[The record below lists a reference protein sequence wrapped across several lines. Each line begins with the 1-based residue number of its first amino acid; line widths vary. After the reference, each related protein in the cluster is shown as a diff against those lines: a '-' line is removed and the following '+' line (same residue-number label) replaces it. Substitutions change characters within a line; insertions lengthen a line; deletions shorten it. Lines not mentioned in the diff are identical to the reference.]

1 MVGCG
6 LESLGKQIG
15 STPIVGF
22 CEYNIISDKKY
33 KGIFFIYEKP
43 QVTK

>member
-22 CEYNIISDKKY
+22 CEYNIISDEKIQ
-33 KGIFFIYEKP
+33 GNFFKYEKVQP
-43 QVTK
+43 NK